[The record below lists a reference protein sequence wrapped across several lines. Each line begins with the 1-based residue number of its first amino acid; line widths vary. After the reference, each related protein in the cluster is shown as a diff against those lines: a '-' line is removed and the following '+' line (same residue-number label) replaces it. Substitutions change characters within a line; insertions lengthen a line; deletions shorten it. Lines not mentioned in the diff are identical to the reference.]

1 MVRKRTLIVVG
12 AGIGG
17 LVAATTLS
25 RVGYRVVLMERAAK
39 LEEVG
44 AGIQLTPNA
53 TRTLRQLG
61 VLESLRPYAVEPRE
75 LIVADGESGAE
86 IVRGNLRQ
94 ATEHFG
100 SPWWLV
106 SRADLQRALA
116 DAAANA
122 METEIEIGTELVDF
136 AEHARGVTVATRKH
150 AIFGEHIGAALI
162 GADGLRSRVR
172 ARLHGDTPPRF
183 HRLVAWRALIPAND
197 LPPQYSEPDV
207 RLWFGRMA
215 HIVHY
220 PVSGGEQINVVAI
233 FTDNWHGEDAANA
246 SISAIPKDCDTW
258 TETPQ
263 TLLAAAKTF
272 RRWALC
278 DRPPLLT
285 WGKGRVSLLGDAAHP
300 MLPFLA
306 QGAASAIEDAISLS
320 RYLRNADNIPARLR
334 SYEKERAQRTD
345 QLQAAAIRTGRAYHA
360 RGFARL
366 ARNFVLHSLGG
377 RRLIDSHGWIY
388 QHEEKMPAGVTIE
401 AI

>member
-1 MVRKRTLIVVG
+1 MARTRTLIVAG

-25 RVGYRVVLMERAAK
+25 RVGYRVVLIERAAK
-39 LEEVG
+39 LEEIG

-53 TRTLRQLG
+53 TRALGQLG

-75 LIVADGESGAE
+75 LIVADGISGAE
-86 IVRGNLRQ
+86 IVRGNLREITQ
-94 ATEHFG
+94 RFG

-106 SRADLQRALA
+106 SRADLQRTLA
-116 DAAANA
+116 DAAADA
-122 METEIEIGTELVDF
+122 METEIEIGTELIDF
-136 AEHARGVTVATRKH
+136 AEHPRGVTIATRKN

-172 ARLHGDTPPRF
+172 ARLHGEPPPRF
-183 HRLVAWRALIPAND
+183 HRLVAWRALVPAKD

-207 RLWFGRMA
+207 RLWFGPMS
-215 HIVHY
+215 HVVHY
-220 PVSGGEQINVVAI
+220 PVAGGEQINVVAI
-233 FTDNWHGEDAANA
+233 FTDNWRGEDGASA
-246 SISAIPKDCDTW
+246 SISTIPNGCDNW
-258 TETPQ
+258 TETPRH
-263 TLLAAAKTF
+263 LLATAKTF

-278 DRPPLLT
+278 DRPPLST

-320 RYLRNADNIPARLR
+320 RYLRNAEDIPARLR
-334 SYEKERAQRTD
+334 SYEKERARHTD
-345 QLQAAAIRTGRAYHA
+345 QLQAAAVRTGRAYHA

-366 ARNFVLHSLGG
+366 ARNFLLHNMGG
-377 RRLIDSHGWIY
+377 RKLIDSHGWIY
-388 QHEEKMPAGVTIE
+388 RHEEKMPAGVRID